1 VLLFPSSHFAWER
14 SSLRYTKIHAL
25 LEEEEEE
32 KERRNEGKTLTML
45 TTMLKPFSF
54 AKSLV
59 PSLACF
65 ACGVLLE
72 MGFGLTGKLRRG
84 NVTKKRRLLAVS
96 GTLQDGF
103 ALRKNLDGV
112 REEDKAVFIGF
123 ALVRGVK
130 MYFDVK
136 PEGCREHVRKDFE
149 DEDEEGR
156 RRQRRPNMNPALVVT
171 NDWNDANVYHVF
183 AVTEEALCEA
193 LANEPRYLGIAPDIA
208 KVDLWAKETS
218 KSVRV
223 AAGVGSV
230 SGGGGGGVGGENDD
244 DDTRYATMLTVV
256 AYGIPGARAVEA
268 KGYAKEDG
276 CRVTT
281 FAECSA
287 RAFGDEKPPFT
298 TRDANIR
305 KAQKGNLASQSPSSS
320 SKDDDEEIHDA
331 INTTKIIRL
340 REDLYGARSSFSPR
354 LIDRTAAERAVAYV
368 QKQRATIPKS
378 DVNTLGGYSP
388 PDA

>member
-1 VLLFPSSHFAWER
+1 
-14 SSLRYTKIHAL
+14 
-25 LEEEEEE
+25 
-32 KERRNEGKTLTML
+32 ML
-45 TTMLKPFSF
+45 TTILKPFSF

-103 ALRKNLDGV
+103 ALRKNLDGIK
-112 REEDKAVFIGF
+112 EEDKAVFIGF

-193 LANEPRYLGIAPDIA
+193 LANEPRYLGIAPDVA
-208 KVDLWAKETS
+208 KVDLLAKETS
-218 KSVRV
+218 ESVRV
-223 AAGVGSV
+223 AAGVSGGV

-298 TRDANIR
+298 MRDANIR
-305 KAQKGNLASQSPSSS
+305 KAQKGNLASSQSPSSS

-368 QKQRATIPKS
+368 QKQRATIPIC

-388 PDA
+388 PDE

>member
-1 VLLFPSSHFAWER
+1 
-14 SSLRYTKIHAL
+14 
-25 LEEEEEE
+25 
-32 KERRNEGKTLTML
+32 ML
-45 TTMLKPFSF
+45 LKPFSLF
-54 AKSLV
+54 AKSSSFL
-59 PSLACF
+59 CF
-65 ACGVLLE
+65 ACGVLL
-72 MGFGLTGKLRRG
+72 GKFSPLTGKRFRRG
-84 NVTKKRRLLAVS
+84 NMKKRRLLAVS

-103 ALRKNLDGV
+103 ALRKNLDGI
-112 REEDKAVFIGF
+112 REEDEAVFVGF

-149 DEDEEGR
+149 EEEKDEEGR
-156 RRQRRPNMNPALVVT
+156 RRPRRPNMNPALVVT

-193 LANEPRYLGIAPDIA
+193 LANEPRYLGIAPDVA

-218 KSVRV
+218 ESVRV
-223 AAGVGSV
+223 AAGVGS
-230 SGGGGGGVGGENDD
+230 GGGGVGGENDD

-268 KGYAKEDG
+268 KGYEKDDG

-305 KAQKGNLASQSPSSS
+305 KAQKRNFALSQSPSSS
-320 SKDDDEEIHDA
+320 SKDDDEEINDA

-354 LIDRTAAERAVAYV
+354 LIDRTAAELAVAYV
-368 QKQRATIPKS
+368 QKQRATIPIC
-378 DVNTLGGYSP
+378 DVNTLGGYFP
-388 PDA
+388 PDE

>member
-1 VLLFPSSHFAWER
+1 M
-14 SSLRYTKIHAL
+14 
-25 LEEEEEE
+25 
-32 KERRNEGKTLTML
+32 TML
-45 TTMLKPFSF
+45 LKPFSLF
-54 AKSLV
+54 AKSSSFL
-59 PSLACF
+59 CF
-65 ACGVLLE
+65 ACGVLL
-72 MGFGLTGKLRRG
+72 GKLSPLTGKRRRG
-84 NVTKKRRLLAVS
+84 NVLKKRRLLAVS

-103 ALRKNLDGV
+103 ALRKNLDGLD
-112 REEDKAVFIGF
+112 EEDKAVFVGF

-149 DEDEEGR
+149 EEEKDEEEGR
-156 RRQRRPNMNPALVVT
+156 RGQRPNMNPALVVT

-193 LANEPRYLGIAPDIA
+193 LANEPRYLGIAPDVA

-218 KSVRV
+218 ESVRV
-223 AAGVGSV
+223 AAGVGS
-230 SGGGGGGVGGENDD
+230 GGGFGSGGGGVGGENDD

-268 KGYAKEDG
+268 KGYAKDDG

-305 KAQKGNLASQSPSSS
+305 KSQEENVFSPSPSSS
-320 SKDDDEEIHDA
+320 SKDEEEINDA
-331 INTTKIIRL
+331 INTTTTIRL

-368 QKQRATIPKS
+368 QKQRTTIPKS
-378 DVNTLGGYSP
+378 DVNTLGGYFP
-388 PDA
+388 PDE

>member
-1 VLLFPSSHFAWER
+1 MLA
-14 SSLRYTKIHAL
+14 TT
-25 LEEEEEE
+25 
-32 KERRNEGKTLTML
+32 RR
-45 TTMLKPFSF
+45 LKPFSF
-54 AKSLV
+54 VARAAKSLV
-59 PSLACF
+59 VPSSSLALGF

-72 MGFGLTGKLRRG
+72 MGFFGLMTRGKLRPWWG
-84 NVTKKRRLLAVS
+84 NVTKKKKRRLLAVS

-103 ALRKNLDGV
+103 ALRKNLDGIK
-112 REEDKAVFIGF
+112 EEDKAVFIGF

-136 PEGCREHVRKDFE
+136 PEGCREHVHKKDFE

-193 LANEPRYLGIAPDIA
+193 LANEPRYLGIAPDVA

-218 KSVRV
+218 ESVRV

-320 SKDDDEEIHDA
+320 SKDDDEEINDA

-378 DVNTLGGYSP
+378 DVNTLGGYFL
-388 PDA
+388 PDE

>member
-1 VLLFPSSHFAWER
+1 
-14 SSLRYTKIHAL
+14 
-25 LEEEEEE
+25 
-32 KERRNEGKTLTML
+32 ML
-45 TTMLKPFSF
+45 TTILKPFSF

-84 NVTKKRRLLAVS
+84 NVMKKRRLLAVS

-103 ALRKNLDGV
+103 ALNVMKKRRLLAVSGTLQDGFTLRENLDGV

-218 KSVRV
+218 ESVRV

-230 SGGGGGGVGGENDD
+230 SGGGGGGVGGESDD

-305 KAQKGNLASQSPSSS
+305 KAQKGNLASSQSPSSS

>member
-1 VLLFPSSHFAWER
+1 MCCFFPPHILREKSSYFIHSLSA
-14 SSLRYTKIHAL
+14 SLR
-25 LEEEEEE
+25 EEEEE

-72 MGFGLTGKLRRG
+72 LGFGLTGKLRRG

-218 KSVRV
+218 ESVRV

>member
-1 VLLFPSSHFAWER
+1 LFSR
-14 SSLRYTKIHAL
+14 RQRRRK
-25 LEEEEEE
+25 
-32 KERRNEGKTLTML
+32 KERRNEDKTLTML
-45 TTMLKPFSF
+45 TTILKPFSF

-84 NVTKKRRLLAVS
+84 NVMKKRRLLAVS
-96 GTLQDGF
+96 GTLQDGFALRKRRLLAVSGTLQEGF

-193 LANEPRYLGIAPDIA
+193 LANEPRYLGIAPDVA

-218 KSVRV
+218 ESVRV
-223 AAGVGSV
+223 AAGVSGGV
-230 SGGGGGGVGGENDD
+230 SGGGGRGVEGENDD

-368 QKQRATIPKS
+368 QKQRATIPIC
-378 DVNTLGGYSP
+378 DVNTLGGYFP
-388 PDA
+388 PDE